1 MAARLVEDD
10 AAKAALHDDR
20 QLAARAGGRP
30 QLHQRLAG
38 GGEGQFAGIDTGGV
52 LPAHHGAGGFV
63 TYALFAAKGGDGL
76 GHDAVVVAAIAHLHP
91 FAVEDLHLLLPA
103 QYVAGKLAHLVAL
116 GAGRGI
122 HGVQV
127 GDLMLQQ
134 LVGRQGQGDRVAI
147 VQAGEIEGG
156 GGDHGVTPVLGR
168 QQGDDAQELVAIG
181 QVGVAVE
188 HLVAVA
194 QAYADAEI
202 EATADVFYLA

>member
-1 MAARLVEDD
+1 M
-10 AAKAALHDDR
+10 
-20 QLAARAGGRP
+20 
-30 QLHQRLAG
+30 
-38 GGEGQFAGIDTGGV
+38 

-63 TYALFAAKGGDGL
+63 TDALFAAKGGDGL
-76 GHDAVVVAAIAHLHP
+76 GHDAVVVAAIAYLHP

-103 QYVAGKLAHLVAL
+103 QHVAGKLTHLVAL

-127 GDLMLQQ
+127 GDLLLQQ

-168 QQGDDAQELVAIG
+168 QQGDDAQEFVAIG

-194 QAYADAEI
+194 QAHADAEI
-202 EATADVFYLA
+202 EATADIFYLA